1 MNGQVGEWK
10 IEWMNWTNAQWRNGK
25 WIKWTMDEWINGC
38 TLDEGKTRNTR
49 TTWTL
54 PSLSLSLS
62 RLALY
67 CLCCVARG
75 NKQTSIS
82 ICVCHPSTEIKRG
95 RGGEAQEA
103 NKRIGEDGGCGEGVC
118 AGVSGSWLM
127 TMARSNG
134 LWPLLPMVGL
144 FLVYTSVHAIAKL
157 DIHLLDNGEILI
169 SFVFSYFFYFLF
181 F

>member
-1 MNGQVGEWK
+1 MN
-10 IEWMNWTNAQWRNGK
+10 
-25 WIKWTMDEWINGC
+25 EWINGC

-54 PSLSLSLS
+54 PSLSFSACVVFACVVLPGGTNRYLSPSVSVTHLLKS
-62 RLALY
+62 KEEEEEKHT
-67 CLCCVARG
+67 RG
-75 NKQTSIS
+75 QQTDW
-82 ICVCHPSTEIKRG
+82 R
-95 RGGEAQEA
+95 R
-103 NKRIGEDGGCGEGVC
+103 RGCGEVVC

-127 TMARSNG
+127 SMARSNG

-157 DIHLLDNGEILI
+157 DIHLLDNGELLI